1 MAQPRHEAAMALL
14 DEVSGWPPVPIEERQ
29 TLEEGLR
36 SMHQRYLSTSE
47 LQAVARLSYRQLRR
61 LNKRKL
67 MLSDRELVRA
77 LMVLKKAPRGP

>member
-1 MAQPRHEAAMALL
+1 MALL